1 MSRRVLEL
9 ALLLEER
16 EAPSFWQ
23 IAFDGA
29 TRRAH
34 PGETS
39 RRGWATANVPCTSH
53 SIGHTCTRPLEW
65 ASLGLAIPRSTRATR
80 RQPNTPEWEGR
91 SDPFGAKVTGSI
103 EP

>member
-1 MSRRVLEL
+1 MSRRVFEL

-34 PGETS
+34 AGETS
-39 RRGWATANVPCTSH
+39 CRQVGDGERPPHPH
-53 SIGHTCTRPLEW
+53 SIGAYMYPPPEW
-65 ASLGLAIPRSTRATR
+65 ASLGLAIPRSSRATK
-80 RQPNTPEWEGR
+80 RQPSTPEWEGR